1 MNSLEVIII
10 IYVIIFI
17 LGTFYIYFNP
27 SVIGQTDISLG
38 QAFTAFVVLLVI
50 GVIFGVI
57 ETVMEREENKTD

>member
-17 LGTFYIYFNP
+17 LGTFFIYFNP

-38 QAFTAFVVLLVI
+38 QSVVVLLVI
-50 GVIFGVI
+50 GIIFTII
-57 ETVMEREENKTD
+57 ETVTEREENKID